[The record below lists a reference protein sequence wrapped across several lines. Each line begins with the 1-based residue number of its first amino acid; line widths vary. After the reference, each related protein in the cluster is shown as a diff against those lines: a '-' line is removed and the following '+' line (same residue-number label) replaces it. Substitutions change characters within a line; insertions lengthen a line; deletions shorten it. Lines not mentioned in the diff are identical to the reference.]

1 MLNSLKNQPKQPVFD
16 NYQPIQENIQQP
28 IRENPQRLQILTK
41 IELYLSK
48 FQHDFAG
55 VQVHIFFSLN
65 FSHSFLQL
73 FKNFDAIRCSSLAC
87 LIDVLQR

>member
-1 MLNSLKNQPKQPVFD
+1 MFRHNFS
-16 NYQPIQENIQQP
+16 QQLDLHV
-28 IRENPQRLQILTK
+28 QKTLL
-41 IELYLSK
+41 
-48 FQHDFAG
+48 